1 MPANKISSLLTA
13 TSGLKSLSLQ
23 AQGLIELQQIYSENA
38 PAELFEASRV
48 GYLKAGTLFLLADNG
63 AIAAKLRQLTPRL
76 LVNFRKRRKEITG
89 IRVEVQVESGRE
101 GKALKTKA
109 QLSPAGVDAL
119 TSLVRALDDSPL
131 KSAVRRL
138 IRHRPGK
145 L

>member
-38 PAELFEASRV
+38 PAELFEAIRV

-109 QLSPAGVDAL
+109 QLSPAG
-119 TSLVRALDDSPL
+119 
-131 KSAVRRL
+131 
-138 IRHRPGK
+138 G
-145 L
+145 